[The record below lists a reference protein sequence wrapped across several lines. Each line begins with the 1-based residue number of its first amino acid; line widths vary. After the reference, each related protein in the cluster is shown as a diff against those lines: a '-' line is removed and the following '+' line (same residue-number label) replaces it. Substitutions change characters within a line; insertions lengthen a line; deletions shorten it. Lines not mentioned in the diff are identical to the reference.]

1 MGISPITTKRAKR
14 AETEKGLEERL
25 LERQPE
31 PFWTHLGEMM
41 MVWHGSDEVGASSNP
56 QSKRQ

>member
-1 MGISPITTKRAKR
+1 MAISSITTKRAKR

-31 PFWTHLGEMM
+31 PLWTHLGEMM
-41 MVWHGSDEVGASSNP
+41 MV
-56 QSKRQ
+56 